1 MKIQFSHTTLF
12 FLLALPAFGQ
22 QSLELKKG
30 VVFEQEPI
38 DYYLGVDSAYF
49 DVPHYVLWVD
59 PIDKRIVDFNIHIPI
74 APVSKGSFYIEEA
87 LSAYGAYV
95 LLAIPKISPERISY
109 AHVDILPSS
118 TDLQQDWRRQ
128 VEMNN
133 PNWHRTIQEP
143 SEVAFQ
149 FAPNAKQPQEIQS
162 GELSARLQE
171 DNWELSLTNPVPSEG
186 ITVQIMTKDS
196 VVFQANGTQQN
207 MKIPARMLPP
217 GELRIKIHAEE
228 TEPTELAIYNPL
240 IAITEADISLMA
252 LNDSLAQVTLN
263 KMINPWVTMSD
274 VSVKLS
280 ITDFPELVAE
290 MGHSGDIG
298 FEGREFDEQTIAV
311 FHSHQNGKKK
321 GGQKIVVFN
330 RENEIYYTS
339 DSDGN
344 YFFDQFDYSML
355 DDDYHVVSH
364 DDFQGKVDVAV
375 TYPDLESLKSI
386 LPDLLATIPARKLIE
401 QGKPKFTFNMET
413 TGILLNEVSVTAKR
427 KRAGLLDEREKPN
440 SVHYRNTDGVCIF
453 FVLNCDK
460 HVSSAGINAQKVS
473 IISNGASTYTIR
485 NEEERKVSR
494 PLHLY
499 KTDDNRPILKYRIS
513 HNQSANA
520 MSPYP
525 LTFLD
530 LIESKERIRNVQE
543 HYFWEE
549 QVFGFYS
556 ELISQAYGSLSL
568 LYFSELELPKL
579 YSNAYLVIELI
590 HHPSGSRQQVVKKI
604 RETP

>member
-1 MKIQFSHTTLF
+1 MAVFYRELLLVLF
-12 FLLALPAFGQ
+12 MFLGLSAFGQ
-22 QSLELKKG
+22 QSLELKKS

-109 AHVDILPSS
+109 AHVDILPAS
-118 TDLQQDWRRQ
+118 TDLQQVWRKQ
-128 VEMNN
+128 VETTN
-133 PNWHRTIQEP
+133 PTWNITTQ
-143 SEVAFQ
+143 EVAFQ
-149 FAPNAKQPQEIQS
+149 FAPNTKQPQEIKS

-171 DNWELSLTNPVPSEG
+171 DNWELSMANPVPTEG

-196 VVFQANGTQQN
+196 VIFQANGTQQN

-217 GELRIKIHAEE
+217 GKLKIKIHAEE
-228 TEPTELAIYNPL
+228 TELTELAIYNPL
-240 IAITEADISLMA
+240 IAIREADISMKA
-252 LNDSLAQVTLN
+252 LNDSLAQVTLSR
-263 KMINPWVTMSD
+263 MINPWVTMSN

-290 MGHSGDIG
+290 MGHTGDIAHG
-298 FEGREFDEQTIAV
+298 ELGFDEQTIAV

-344 YFFDQFDYSML
+344 YLFDQFDFSIL

-364 DDFQGKVDVAV
+364 DDFQGKVDVSVA
-375 TYPDLESLKSI
+375 YPDLEILKST
-386 LPDLLATIPARKLIE
+386 LPDLLAAIHARKLIE

-413 TGILLNEVSVTAKR
+413 TGILLDEVSVTANS
-427 KRAGLLDEREKPN
+427 KRASLLDEREKPN
-440 SVHYRNTDGVCIF
+440 SVHYRNTDYICAYG
-453 FVLNCDK
+453 VLNCKSHDSFIGFK
-460 HVSSAGINAQKVS
+460 PQELSFISKEGGFIKV
-473 IISNGASTYTIR
+473 T
-485 NEEERKVSR
+485 EESQLEI
-494 PLHLY
+494 PLHLIVNESGSLRM
-499 KTDDNRPILKYRIS
+499 KFRPS
-513 HNQSANA
+513 HGESTGWFT
-520 MSPYP
+520 YP
-525 LTFLD
+525 NTFLEV
-530 LIESKERIRNVQE
+530 IESKEHIRNIQE

-549 QVFGFYS
+549 QIFGFYS

-579 YSNAYLVIELI
+579 YSNAYLVMELI

-604 RETP
+604 ETGTQAMN

>member
-1 MKIQFSHTTLF
+1 MKIQFSYTTLF
-12 FLLALPAFGQ
+12 FFSVLSAFGQ

-109 AHVDILPSS
+109 AHVDILPAS
-118 TDLQQDWRRQ
+118 TDLQQVWRKQ
-128 VEMNN
+128 VETTN
-133 PNWHRTIQEP
+133 PNWNRTTQ
-143 SEVAFQ
+143 EVAFQ
-149 FAPNAKQPQEIQS
+149 FASNTKQPQEIKS
-162 GELSARLQE
+162 GELSTRLQE
-171 DNWELSLTNPVPSEG
+171 DNWELSMANPVPTEV

-217 GELRIKIHAEE
+217 GELKIKIQTEE
-228 TEPTELAIYNPL
+228 TELTELAIYNPL
-240 IAITEADISLMA
+240 IAIREADISFET
-252 LNDSLAQVTLN
+252 LNDSLALVALS
-263 KMINPWVTMSD
+263 KLINPWIAMSD

-280 ITDFPELVAE
+280 ITDFPELVVD
-290 MGHSGDIG
+290 MGHTGDIVH
-298 FEGREFDEQTIAV
+298 EGQEFDEQTIAV

-401 QGKPKFTFNMET
+401 QGKPKFTFNMEN
-413 TGILLNEVSVTAKR
+413 TGILLDEVSVTAKR
-427 KRAGLLDEREKPN
+427 KRATLLDEREKPN
-440 SVHYRNTDGVCIF
+440 SVHFRNTDGICLF
-453 FVLNCDK
+453 GVLNCDQ
-460 HVSSAGINAQKVS
+460 HPPYIGINGEATS
-473 IISNGASTYTIR
+473 IDVKGIKINPWRGKTSQ
-485 NEEERKVSR
+485 R

-499 KTDDNRPILKYRIS
+499 KTEDDRPILKYWTS
-513 HNQSANA
+513 HRKNA
-520 MSPYP
+520 GSMLPYP
-525 LTFLD
+525 LTFFEV
-530 LIESKERIRNVQE
+530 IESKERIRNVQE

-579 YSNAYLVIELI
+579 YSDAYLVMELI

-604 RETP
+604 AAGTQAMN